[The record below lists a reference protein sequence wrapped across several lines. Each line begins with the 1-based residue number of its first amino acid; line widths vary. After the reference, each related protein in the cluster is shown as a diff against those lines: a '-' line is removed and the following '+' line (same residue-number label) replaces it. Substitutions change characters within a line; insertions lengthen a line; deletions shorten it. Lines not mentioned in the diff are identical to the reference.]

1 MGYKLGYGREP
12 VPGIAYPI
20 AIPGP
25 APPVNSIPRHPI
37 AVPARAN
44 EVDSIPRPGRSPFS
58 PKRLRGYGATDVAS
72 MTAPLS
78 S

>member
-1 MGYKLGYGREP
+1 MGYGREP
-12 VPGIAYPI
+12 DPGIAHPI
-20 AIPGP
+20 AVP
-25 APPVNSIPRHPI
+25 APARVVDSIPRHPI